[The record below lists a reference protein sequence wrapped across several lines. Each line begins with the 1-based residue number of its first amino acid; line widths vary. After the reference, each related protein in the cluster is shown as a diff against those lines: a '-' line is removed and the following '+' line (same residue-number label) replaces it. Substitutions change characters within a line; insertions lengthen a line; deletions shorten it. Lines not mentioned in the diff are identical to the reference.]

1 MMKGSFHKVYIAILN
16 VCTPNNRAP
25 NYILQKLWEMKG
37 ELDKPT
43 TIFGEFNTPLSTID
57 RTIWEEI
64 SNVLKNLTSSAIKIY
79 RILHTTRVKYMFFS
93 STHR

>member
-1 MMKGSFHKVYIAILN
+1 MM
-16 VCTPNNRAP
+16 
-25 NYILQKLWEMKG
+25 QKLREMKG

-43 TIFGEFNTPLSTID
+43 VIFGEFNTPLSTID
-57 RTIWEEI
+57 RTNREEI
-64 SNVLKNLTSSAIKIY
+64 SSSTIRIY